1 MEKGAISLQF
11 LELCPVPVHTKA
23 PCEFIEIARSG
34 KHHQQAELY
43 LFSSTSKFKATE
55 LLGKTNR
62 KWSLTDY
69 TSISDKRPYIC

>member
-34 KHHQQAELY
+34 NI
-43 LFSSTSKFKATE
+43 TSRQNCIHLAVPPNVKPQNFWEKQKE
-55 LLGKTNR
+55 SGL
-62 KWSLTDY
+62 
-69 TSISDKRPYIC
+69 